1 MGIIFESTKY
11 NLNFF
16 EDKFFNKYLEKRD
29 DEGDYG
35 NNGDNGDNGGYNQN
49 DQGQVTEQ
57 PVQPQ
62 STVPQSSGGSGGGSY
77 TPINL
82 DEVQNNKE
90 EEKSFLDIPMEIIR
104 SKYFLIGCG
113 AFVGL
118 VILFFLLRYLIRH
131 RKKPDLSKN
140 FNRNYT
146 KARDIIKH
154 PDAESLSFDS
164 RDEASGNLYRI
175 ESTDSM
181 VKMFHST
188 DITYEKNNG
197 SMNNSMVNLSQVPKN
212 VSPLTPAHL
221 INNQKSQ
228 SDLTNNA
235 HSLPNMPSSSS
246 SISSQDSRT
255 LINNRSRT
263 FSSSN
268 SNGTVKPQRRSR
280 TNSSRAR
287 SSSTYYMS
295 SDFVMT
301 PFITK
306 KIPGLEKNVPSEEEF
321 VDYPPTPLPESLDDI
336 PYSDNPDIDSEDT
349 DNIVPPSEQI
359 QKRAHSLPSSQN
371 SPVSNRQMTP
381 EHSQSQP
388 MPQVPVRK
396 QSQPMVQQS
405 PPAQIPVRKQ
415 SQPMVQQQS
424 PPAPVRMQSQPM
436 VQQSPSQPPAPVRM
450 QSQPRVQQSPP
461 PPAPIRMQSQQMVQ
475 QSPPQPAAPIRMQ
488 SQPMVQQ
495 SPPATPAR
503 KQSQTVNPQQQMM
516 NRLPPQPIQQVPPI
530 QTRTPQQTPNRNP
543 SQPMPQQSPQRV
555 QAYPNNQQS
564 TTPTRLQ
571 SQNNMG
577 SSHSSPAKQ
586 TFVPNNQSP
595 TSPQPYRINQRGGP
609 PKPQPRMSSR
619 MEQSH
624 PVEKQINRQ
633 SVVSVHF
640 EIPENKE
647 LSFEEE
653 MLASFDKFSSSFDN
667 LENVNAPNPRVAHT
681 KQVI

>member
-371 SPVSNRQMTP
+371 SPVSNRQMSP

-396 QSQPMVQQS
+396 HLNQWFSNHHQHKYQYVSNLNQWFNNNHLRLQFVCNLSQWFNNHHHNHQLQFVCNH
-405 PPAQIPVRKQ
+405 
-415 SQPMVQQQS
+415 SQGFNNHHHH
-424 PPAPVRMQSQPM
+424 QPQF
-436 VQQSPSQPPAPVRM
+436 VCNLNKWFNNHHHNHQPQFVCNLN
-450 QSQPRVQQSPP
+450 
-461 PPAPIRMQSQQMVQ
+461 
-475 QSPPQPAAPIRMQ
+475 
-488 SQPMVQQ
+488 
-495 SPPATPAR
+495 
-503 KQSQTVNPQQQMM
+503 KWFN
-516 NRLPPQPIQQVPPI
+516 NHHH
-530 QTRTPQQTPNRNP
+530 
-543 SQPMPQQSPQRV
+543 
-555 QAYPNNQQS
+555 NQQPQFVCNLNQWFNS
-564 TTPTRLQ
+564 HHRLHLHV
-571 SQNNMG
+571 NN
-577 SSHSSPAKQ
+577 HKQ
-586 TFVPNNQSP
+586 
-595 TSPQPYRINQRGGP
+595 
-609 PKPQPRMSSR
+609 
-619 MEQSH
+619 
-624 PVEKQINRQ
+624 
-633 SVVSVHF
+633 
-640 EIPENKE
+640 
-647 LSFEEE
+647 
-653 MLASFDKFSSSFDN
+653 
-667 LENVNAPNPRVAHT
+667 
-681 KQVI
+681 